1 MTESSNGC
9 VSTLLETCLPETVNR
24 DEKETMPSRQFL
36 LSSAAGTLHFQTSH
50 RPAAARQQLLKPRV
64 EKEHNRSVLTA
75 IQPGLEHTRYKR
87 AWIKPLGIAGKGS
100 FAGSCW
106 VWGGH
111 LKLRC
116 VYRNRLCESRADVR

>member
-24 DEKETMPSRQFL
+24 DEKETMPSRQFFYHQQQGPYISKPL
-36 LSSAAGTLHFQTSH
+36 N
-50 RPAAARQQLLKPRV
+50 RPAAARQQKLKPRV
-64 EKEHNRSVLTA
+64 DKEHNRSVLTA
-75 IQPGLEHTRYKR
+75 IQPGLGHTRYKR

-111 LKLRC
+111 LKLGC
-116 VYRNRLCESRADVR
+116 VCRNRLCESRADVR